1 MVVSISGVVTVT
13 VTGLPP
19 EGAPWTT
26 TVVKIVLSEV
36 MKFAVAADSCETDVE
51 SNEVAEETDEIMKFD
66 IEIVVV
72 NKSPKESLLLTAT
85 VGLVEPPAVA
95 EGFLSSSMYP

>member
-1 MVVSISGVVTVT
+1 MTVT

-19 EGAPWTT
+19 EGVPCTI

-36 MKFAVAADSCETDVE
+36 MKFTVAADGRSRDVE
-51 SNEVAEETDEIMKFD
+51 ANGVVEETDEIMKFD

-72 NKSPKESLLLTAT
+72 SRSPRESLLLTAT
-85 VGLVEPPAVA
+85 VGLVEPPSVA
-95 EGFLSSSMYP
+95 EGFLSS